1 MSLQG
6 KRTPVKPFLKK
17 LQILVEI
24 KKLGVKIKKLGIFSK
39 EPVKVLIFLFLFFLV
54 AGDKRIHVLDF
65 GGKLQE
71 LSAR

>member
-24 KKLGVKIKKLGIFSK
+24 KKLGVYSK

-54 AGDKRIHVLDF
+54 ANDKSIHVLDF

-71 LSAR
+71 LSAREGKLLT